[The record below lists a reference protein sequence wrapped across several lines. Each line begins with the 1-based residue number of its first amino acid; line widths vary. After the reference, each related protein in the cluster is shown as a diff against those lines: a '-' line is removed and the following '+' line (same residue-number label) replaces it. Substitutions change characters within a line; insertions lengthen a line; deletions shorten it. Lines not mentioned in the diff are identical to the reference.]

1 MRITGA
7 VRGAHFVGAAP
18 LLPFGEGDSA
28 QRAVV
33 IGELK
38 YVLVQVGGPRPE
50 RGVGETATYGE
61 NAIGVSG
68 VGGESS
74 GDDFG
79 RALRARGRRRRGK
92 WGQAQ
97 SRWCK
102 VSW

>member
-33 IGELK
+33 IGELT

-74 GDDFG
+74 GEDLG
-79 RALRARGRRRRGK
+79 RALRARAGGD
-92 WGQAQ
+92 GEGVGAGTESVAQ
-97 SRWCK
+97 SIW
-102 VSW
+102 